1 MKSAF
6 GEVVS
11 QTSQFFLSSSKS
23 SPRVKTVNLQDVAE
37 LVELCDGDVATPEC
51 DPAQHGEC
59 EIADTGLDL
68 AADCQRE
75 AGPAV
80 RARHLPILRLCSRLP
95 PSLEATRNAISLQWA
110 TYFHSSIFRLGK
122 QTRKFFVRKQI
133 DDKVSD
139 IKQIFNFSCL
149 KFFRFLFLF
158 SCRIFV
164 ML

>member
-80 RARHLPILRLCSRLP
+80 RARHLPPILRLQPASPEFRGNP
-95 PSLEATRNAISLQWA
+95 KR
-110 TYFHSSIFRLGK
+110 YFLTMGHIFS
-122 QTRKFFVRKQI
+122 QFYFPVRQAN
-133 DDKVSD
+133 
-139 IKQIFNFSCL
+139 QEIFCT
-149 KFFRFLFLF
+149 
-158 SCRIFV
+158 
-164 ML
+164 